1 MRLTIVSFDTPRSDE
16 KAKVT
21 TIEGDVSLVH
31 LNDNEIVIVDQQT
44 GELKKYRWDMIRILA
59 DEKLGRL

>member
-1 MRLTIVSFDTPRSDE
+1 VRLTIVSFDTPRSDE

>member
-1 MRLTIVSFDTPRSDE
+1 MRLTIVSFGGSRGDE

-21 TIEGDVSLVH
+21 TIEGDFSLAV
-31 LNDNEIVIVDQQT
+31 LNDNEIVILDRQT
-44 GELKKYRWDMIRILA
+44 GEHRAYRWDMIRILA